1 MEHRRVMVI
10 EDDPDLQHLLEETL
24 KPAGYDV
31 TATDSALGALGLV
44 KRLRPDATLLD
55 LALPYRSGA
64 ALLTDLAADPCTAA
78 VPVIVVSGMTEILSA
93 ERRALADR
101 VIEKPFDLTE
111 LIEAVEAACA
121 AAA

>member
-1 MEHRRVMVI
+1 MEHRRVLVI

-31 TATDSALGALGLV
+31 TATDSALGAMAKV
-44 KRLRPDATLLD
+44 RRLHPDAILLD

-64 ALLTDLAADPCTAA
+64 SLLTDLAADPCTAA

-93 ERRALADR
+93 ERRVLADR
-101 VIEKPFDLTE
+101 VITKPFDAKD
-111 LIEAVEAACA
+111 LIEAVDAACA